1 MTDKVG
7 KEVYKCSG
15 CKCKYFIE
23 DFGFT
28 RLEKRYKICVKC
40 REKRKIKN
48 IKKCDFKGCEYS
60 TVYSG
65 HLTSHKRTHTGDKPF
80 ECDKCDYKCSV
91 SHNLTTHKRT
101 HTGEKPFECDQCD
114 KSFTQSG
121 DLTSHKRTH
130 TGEKPYK
137 CDECKESFTQSGNL
151 IRHKRTHTGDKPFEC
166 DKCDY
171 KCSVSHNLTTHKR
184 THTGEKPFECDECKE
199 SFTQSGHL
207 TSHKRTHT
215 GEKPYKCDECKE
227 SFSQNGAL
235 TNHKRIH
242 TGEKP
247 FECDQCDYS
256 TTQSSNLTTHK
267 NFNCNRGNP
276 AKNTSAAELHTILV
290 LKELGLLFIN
300 GLPYDN
306 VRHINLLQFDFR
318 VNPDTPYQFFIET
331 DGIQHTKPNRLYGG
345 EEMFKIIQL
354 RDKIKNDYCGDK
366 LLRIP
371 HTVPLKDYRKLILD
385 FATRHI
391 IVYDE

>member
-1 MTDKVG
+1 MTDKVA

-40 REKRKIKN
+40 REKRKIK
-48 IKKCDFKGCEYS
+48 KCDFDGCEYS

-65 HLTSHKRTHTGDKPF
+65 A
-80 ECDKCDYKCSV
+80 
-91 SHNLTTHKRT
+91 LTTHKRT
-101 HTGEKPFECDQCD
+101 HTDEKPYKCDQCD
-114 KSFTQSG
+114 YKCTTSG
-121 DLTSHKRTH
+121 SLTSHKRTH

-137 CDECKESFTQSGNL
+137 CDQCDYKCTTSGYLTTHKRTHTGEKPYACDQCDKSFSDGSAYTTHKRTHTGEKPYACDQCGESFSQSGNL
-151 IRHKRTHTGDKPFEC
+151 TTHKRTHTGDKPFEC
-166 DKCDY
+166 DECDY
-171 KCSVSHNLTTHKR
+171 KCIKSGNLITHKR
-184 THTGEKPFECDECKE
+184 THTGDKPFECDECD
-199 SFTQSGHL
+199 
-207 TSHKRTHT
+207 
-215 GEKPYKCDECKE
+215 YKCTT
-227 SFSQNGAL
+227 SSYL
-235 TNHKRIH
+235 TI
-242 TGEKP
+242 
-247 FECDQCDYS
+247 
-256 TTQSSNLTTHK
+256 HK
-267 NFNCNRGNP
+267 NFHCNHGNP

-290 LKELGLLFIN
+290 LKELGLLFIH

-306 VRHINLLQFDFR
+306 VRHILPLQFDFR

-331 DGIQHTKPNRLYGG
+331 DGIQHTKPNKLYGG

-354 RDKIKNDYCGDK
+354 RDKIKDNYCGDK

-391 IVYDE
+391 IIYDE